1 MSLQYMGLTVQKNKC
16 LDEYNFLAHYANYIT
31 GFNRKTILTMS
42 IKKARQAD
50 FLIEHIPRPRL
61 ISFRLS
67 ANL

>member
-1 MSLQYMGLTVQKNKC
+1 MKKKC
-16 LDEYNFLAHYANYIT
+16 PDEYKSHAYYANYIT

-61 ISFRLS
+61 SSFRLS
-67 ANL
+67 ANLST